1 MKKIIIGAMLAASLF
16 QPVSSEAAC
25 ASDFT
30 KASYMEPAND
40 VIDEFDGTLV
50 ADVAGVMEEERQSG
64 YSHVKYYANE
74 NDVEKAKAES
84 GGKVVLISLVFGCV
98 MSGIIIYNMVRG
110 MNTAREAAN
119 ANMYYDE
126 RDVRLSVKTD
136 RFTHTT
142 RNVRKK
148 ENNKR

>member
-1 MKKIIIGAMLAASLF
+1 MKKIIIGAMLAVSLF
-16 QPVSSEAAC
+16 QPVSSEAAFV
-25 ASDFT
+25 SDFT
-30 KASYMEPAND
+30 EASCMELANEA
-40 VIDEFDGTLV
+40 IDEFDGILM
-50 ADVAGVMEEERQSG
+50 ADVAGGMEESG
-64 YSHVKYYANE
+64 YSHVNYYANE
-74 NDVEKAKAES
+74 NNVEKVRTES
-84 GGKVVLISLVFGCV
+84 RVKVVLISLVFGCV

-126 RDVRLSVKTD
+126 RDVKLSVKTD

-142 RNVRKK
+142 RNVRRK